1 MDLKDL
7 RFFVAVYEAKSFS
20 GASKQLCTVP
30 SNVSARI
37 LAFES
42 ALGVPLFERQWR
54 RLVPTEHG
62 EQLYLEAKDLIAAI
76 ERITRAIRPATA
88 SVA

>member
-20 GASKQLCTVP
+20 GASKKLCTVQ

-37 LAFES
+37 LAIEG
-42 ALGVPLFERQWR
+42 ALGVLLFERQWR
-54 RLVPTEHG
+54 RLVPTPRG
-62 EQLYLEAKDLIAAI
+62 ERLYLEAKDVIAAL
-76 ERITRAIRPATA
+76 ERVARSFESEGASTA
-88 SVA
+88 

>member
-20 GASKQLCTVP
+20 GASKRLCTVQ

-42 ALGVPLFERQWR
+42 ALGVSLFERQWR
-54 RLVPTEHG
+54 RLVPTAQA
-62 EQLYLEAKDLIAAI
+62 EQLYIEAKDLIAAV
-76 ERITRAIRPATA
+76 ERVARVFESEAA
-88 SVA
+88 SAA